1 MPGCDIR
8 SSDKTS
14 LHCTEPCKETSIT
27 EAIITIVNVN
37 VISPCTPRVVPNCH
51 GLGIASLC
59 MGTCGRRFRRARFP
73 SNRRFFRRNRR
84 MFGIGL
90 RCNPTSEPSATTTTT
105 ETRKQK
111 KSNRLNKQNKNSER
125 AAHRFWQIFLPVFA
139 RMTLS
144 NLSGL
149 AIRSSRPRFRRK
161 YPYRGKSKL
170 YDALPAGR
178 GARLGGFRSF
188 LLFLI
193 LCGNEGLLFS
203 PSNLCKPQVR
213 FDVNGSIFASKVNH
227 EFYSFIHVIT

>member
-1 MPGCDIR
+1 MA
-8 SSDKTS
+8 T
-14 LHCTEPCKETSIT
+14 L
-27 EAIITIVNVN
+27 
-37 VISPCTPRVVPNCH
+37 
-51 GLGIASLC
+51 LASLVQLQP
-59 MGTCGRRFRRARFP
+59 RRKRE
-73 SNRRFFRRNRR
+73 SK
-84 MFGIGL
+84 
-90 RCNPTSEPSATTTTT
+90 T
-105 ETRKQK
+105 
-111 KSNRLNKQNKNSER
+111 KSNRLNKQNKNPER

-144 NLSGL
+144 NVSGL

-203 PSNLCKPQVR
+203 PSNLCKLQER
-213 FDVNGSIFASKVNH
+213 YAINGSIFASKVNH

>member
-37 VISPCTPRVVPNCH
+37 VISPCRPRVVPNCH

-73 SNRRFFRRNRR
+73 SNGRFFRRNRR

-90 RCNPTSEPSATTTTT
+90 RCNPTSEPSTTTTTT

-111 KSNRLNKQNKNSER
+111 KATGKISKTKTLNVQHTVFGRFLCLLCTTDVVKREWIGNSIVAPSISSEIPIQRQEQVIRCATCRQRR
-125 AAHRFWQIFLPVFA
+125 APRRIWLVP
-139 RMTLS
+139 
-144 NLSGL
+144 
-149 AIRSSRPRFRRK
+149 AIPHSVRK
-161 YPYRGKSKL
+161 
-170 YDALPAGR
+170 
-178 GARLGGFRSF
+178 
-188 LLFLI
+188 
-193 LCGNEGLLFS
+193 
-203 PSNLCKPQVR
+203 
-213 FDVNGSIFASKVNH
+213 
-227 EFYSFIHVIT
+227 